1 MNEILNHFGAVEVLL
16 RRRRKVLESFD
27 GCGRTDAIFVEN
39 NRLFNKAIIDE
50 MRKLVEAYD
59 RESNDG
65 GKKHE

>member
-1 MNEILNHFGAVEVLL
+1 MNEILNHFAAVEVLL

-27 GCGRTDAIFVEN
+27 GCGRTDAILAET
-39 NRLFNKAIIDE
+39 NRLFHKAIIDE
-50 MRKLVEAYD
+50 MRKHVDAYD

>member
-1 MNEILNHFGAVEVLL
+1 MNKILNHFGDVEMLL
-16 RRRRKVLESFD
+16 RRRRKVLEGFD
-27 GCGRTDAIFVEN
+27 GCGRTDAIFVES